1 MNLIT
6 HNILPFI
13 LFWTIRL
20 NKINTIIYLYPHTL
34 QQINTLEKIER
45 DIILTTAWTTTFLT
59 INYHIT
65 ILIKKKN
72 TKGILITL
80 YTKII
85 RRMIIFLILL
95 FLLNLINNTIQTN
108 NLTLKLRIKKF
119 YQFFIISSIILFFI
133 FNKKNK
139 WKIERIIYI
148 PIITLTIILRPA
160 EQTIRTLTT
169 LTLIFL
175 IKF

>member
-1 MNLIT
+1 MEN
-6 HNILPFI
+6 
-13 LFWTIRL
+13 W
-20 NKINTIIYLYPHTL
+20 KDINNFCI
-34 QQINTLEKIER
+34 Q
-45 DIILTTAWTTTFLT
+45 TFLT

-169 LTLIFL
+169 LTLIL
-175 IKF
+175 PIETSKILYHINLHKN

>member
-1 MNLIT
+1 
-6 HNILPFI
+6 
-13 LFWTIRL
+13 
-20 NKINTIIYLYPHTL
+20 
-34 QQINTLEKIER
+34 
-45 DIILTTAWTTTFLT
+45 
-59 INYHIT
+59 
-65 ILIKKKN
+65 
-72 TKGILITL
+72 
-80 YTKII
+80 
-85 RRMIIFLILL
+85 MIIFLILL

-169 LTLIFL
+169 LTLIL
-175 IKF
+175 PIETSKILYHINLHKN